1 MSMKSPPP
9 NQTEIS
15 KNYRTLEQA
24 AAELADRAH
33 QSGDQQHWMDWLT
46 VRMKNQELPVRDG
59 HIDPEDVNNLLRA
72 DAVLGRGT
80 IRLASPVEDALDEVG
95 WFDSTMHADQWF
107 AMTSVS
113 PREAASL
120 LCQCDPLDAN
130 ANPELTSNGETNPAD
145 FSLLVRVF
153 EDEASKKPGPR
164 ALADWIDVA
173 RSRGCRV
180 HSWLH
185 AYLSSIEMLGGRK
198 SPSAL
203 KRSEKVWTD
212 ERKAEVRAYRDAH
225 GLKATAEHYKVSQAT
240 ISKHVPAGK
249 PAKQSL
255 GPWGALAKPG
265 KK

>member
-1 MSMKSPPP
+1 MKSARPSE
-9 NQTEIS
+9 TEDQS
-15 KNYRTLEQA
+15 MTLEEA

-33 QSGDQQHWMDWLT
+33 QTRDQQFWMDWLQG
-46 VRMKNQELPVRDG
+46 RIESRELALRDG
-59 HIDPEDVNNLLRA
+59 RVDPEDVNNLLRA
-72 DAVLGRGT
+72 DPVLGRGT
-80 IRLASPVEDALDEVG
+80 IRLASPIQDAIDEVG
-95 WFDSTMHADQWF
+95 WFDSTMHADQWV
-107 AMTSVS
+107 AMASVS

-130 ANPELTSNGETNPAD
+130 TDPALTSNRETSPAD
-145 FSLLVRVF
+145 FSLMVRVF
-153 EDEASKKPGPR
+153 EDEATKSAGPR
-164 ALADWIDVA
+164 ALTDWMDVA

-180 HSWLH
+180 HSWLQT
-185 AYLSSIEMLGGRK
+185 YLSAVELLGGRK

-203 KRSEKVWTD
+203 KGSVKVWTD

-225 GLKATAEHYKVSQAT
+225 GLKATAEHYRVSQAT

-255 GPWGALAKPG
+255 GPWGALAKPA